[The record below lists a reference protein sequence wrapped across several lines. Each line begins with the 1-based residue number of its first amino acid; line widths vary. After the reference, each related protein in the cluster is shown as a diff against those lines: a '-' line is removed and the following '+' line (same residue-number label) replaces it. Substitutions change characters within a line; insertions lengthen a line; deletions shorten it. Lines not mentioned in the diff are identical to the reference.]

1 MAFSYERGTTVN
13 QVKDEEWKDLTA
25 YEKNRKI
32 NMASNEKVESG
43 EPFNSIEFGSL
54 LVDSNWTE
62 VSLAFTKFDKGRTL
76 IY

>member
-1 MAFSYERGTTVN
+1 MAFSNQQGTPVN
-13 QVKDEEWKDLTA
+13 QVKNEEWKELTD

-54 LVDSNWTE
+54 FVHSNGTE
-62 VSLAFTKFDKGRTL
+62 VALALNKFE
-76 IY
+76 